1 MKKILIAGATGTLGR
16 ELVRELHERGYP
28 LRILVRKEE
37 QAGQFR
43 IFTDDIRLGQVTQ
56 RETLRG
62 VAEGVDAVFSAV
74 GITRQKDGIT
84 YQDVDYGG
92 NSNLLKESISAGAA
106 HFVYIASLNGEEMR
120 ELKMIEAKERF
131 VDELKSSPIRHTI
144 VRPNGFFSDLLE
156 LLKMARNGRIYLP
169 GNGSYKVNPI
179 STKDLALV
187 VADMFEGK
195 VDEEGVG
202 GPQILSQKE
211 IAEMAFR
218 VLGKPAKITYLP
230 EALVTAA
237 TKVMRLFTPI
247 SVYGPLEFF
256 FTVSTR
262 DMITE
267 QYGDETL
274 EEFYLN
280 AVREMSSNEDDLMN
294 EPQKV

>member
-1 MKKILIAGATGTLGR
+1 MKKILIAGATGTLGG
-16 ELVRELHERGYP
+16 ELVRELHGRGYP

-43 IFTDDIRLGQVTQ
+43 IYTDDIRVGQVTHM
-56 RETLRG
+56 ETIRG
-62 VAEGVDAVFSAV
+62 VADGVDAVFSAV
-74 GITRQKDGIT
+74 GITRQKDGVT

-92 NSNLLKESISAGAA
+92 NCNLLKESISSGAG

-131 VDELKSSPIRHTI
+131 VDELRNSPIGHTI

-156 LLKMARNGRIYLP
+156 LLNMARNGRVYLP

-179 STKDLALV
+179 STKDLAPV
-187 VADMFEGK
+187 VADMFEAK
-195 VDEEGVG
+195 VEEGGVG
-202 GPQILSQKE
+202 GSEILSQKA

-230 EALVTAA
+230 ESLVTSA
-237 TKVMRLFTPI
+237 TKVVRLFTPI

-262 DMITE
+262 DMITD

-274 EEFYLN
+274 EDFFIN
-280 AVREMSSNEDDLMN
+280 AVREVSPKE
-294 EPQKV
+294 KA